1 MEMAEADDLSKQ
13 IPTRNAQSNQ
23 TEQRVDRSRRFLTFL
38 KNKLKENDARYDEFL
53 RVMAQ
58 FKEHRYRARRIDI
71 EGVCRK
77 VQDLFKANKQILV
90 EFNRL
95 IPADFRLQVQPVSP
109 MQAIVHY
116 QGATQYMLR
125 VKVRLIWTC
134 TNYHRM
140 RPGRTP
146 PFTLLF

>member
-1 MEMAEADDLSKQ
+1 MKETPSQAPSA
-13 IPTRNAQSNQ
+13 TQ
-23 TEQRVDRSRRFLTFL
+23 TEQRVDQSRRFLTFL
-38 KNKLKENDARYDEFL
+38 RGKLRDSDSRYDEFL
-53 RVMAQ
+53 KIMAQ

>member
-1 MEMAEADDLSKQ
+1 MADPGTAMKETPSQAPSA
-13 IPTRNAQSNQ
+13 TQ
-23 TEQRVDRSRRFLTFL
+23 TEQRVDQSRRFLTFL
-38 KNKLKENDARYDEFL
+38 RGKLRDSDSRYDEFL
-53 RVMAQ
+53 KIMAQ